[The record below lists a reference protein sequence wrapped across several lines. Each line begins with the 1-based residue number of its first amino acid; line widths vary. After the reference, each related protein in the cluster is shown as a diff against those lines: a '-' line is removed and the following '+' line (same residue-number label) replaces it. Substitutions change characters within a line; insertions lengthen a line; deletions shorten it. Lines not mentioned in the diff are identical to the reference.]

1 MPSPPSFAPEAGTR
15 RELQTQRRPLRAA
28 LLLLLQT
35 GGQGTG
41 RLRRASQCGV
51 TPPTPTLTPRPVSRL
66 QAGRRGRQE
75 AALVEKGAPRGP
87 LLAGR
92 SKPGPGEHGPHLLV
106 KQVLSYFLF
115 PGSGVK

>member
-1 MPSPPSFAPEAGTR
+1 MPLCCSFYRPVDRGQADCGALPNAVSPPN
-15 RELQTQRRPLRAA
+15 
-28 LLLLLQT
+28 
-35 GGQGTG
+35 
-41 RLRRASQCGV
+41 
-51 TPPTPTLTPRPVSRL
+51 PRPVSKL